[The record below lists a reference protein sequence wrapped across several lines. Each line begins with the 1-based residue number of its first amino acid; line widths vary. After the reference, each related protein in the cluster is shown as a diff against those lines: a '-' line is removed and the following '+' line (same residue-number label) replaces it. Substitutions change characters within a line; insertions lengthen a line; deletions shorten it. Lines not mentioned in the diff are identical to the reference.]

1 MADDDLSRLTQD
13 EKRAEPKYDP
23 MLADILLTDKPIE
36 DIHREHRARERAAEL
51 DEIPQVK
58 LALGYLAK
66 TAAATK
72 ACQQLLTIIAAFLV
86 LITGRLFRWW

>member
-13 EKRAEPKYDP
+13 EKTAEPKKYDP
-23 MLADILLTDKPIE
+23 MLADILLTDKPLE

-58 LALGYLAK
+58 LTLEYLAK
-66 TAAATK
+66 TAAEPERAS
-72 ACQQLLTIIAAFLV
+72 CS
-86 LITGRLFRWW
+86 